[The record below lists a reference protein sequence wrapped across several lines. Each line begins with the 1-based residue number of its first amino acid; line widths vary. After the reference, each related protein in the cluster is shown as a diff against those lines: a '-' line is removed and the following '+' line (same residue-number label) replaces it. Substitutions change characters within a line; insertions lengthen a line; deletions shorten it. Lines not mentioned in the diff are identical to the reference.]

1 MANFYRIEELTTE
14 GWTLIEDQA
23 ARITKEKCDE
33 LLTQY
38 VNGGQNPNRL
48 RAVAVQ
54 IEIATKPRPQC
65 DLSTFFHKR
74 IHVCLCCYEDNWHEL
89 EFIRRRVSKQDDS
102 DPDLISYGAYKS
114 QQHRPLDVQ

>member
-1 MANFYRIEELTTE
+1 MRNHSRLLHFRIYLTIMANFYRIEELTTE

-23 ARITKEKCDE
+23 AKVTKERCDE

-54 IEIATKPRPQC
+54 
-65 DLSTFFHKR
+65 
-74 IHVCLCCYEDNWHEL
+74 
-89 EFIRRRVSKQDDS
+89 
-102 DPDLISYGAYKS
+102 
-114 QQHRPLDVQ
+114 DV